1 MEHEIL
7 LILQGMLNCVE
18 RYPDGNQNKMWF
30 TRLIQN
36 SLNGQNC
43 PETDL
48 DLIYNAT
55 TIEHILATL
64 LAIDIKTIVKIK
76 MVQKVIITMWEEN
89 NWDINLLNKFI
100 LDEKPTIQ
108 TNQQTTIEIPT
119 HNTTQ
124 IHEQ

>member
-1 MEHEIL
+1 MTTINPIEYEIFQ
-7 LILQGMLNCVE
+7 ILQALLSCIE
-18 RYPDGNQNKMWF
+18 RNPDGDQNKAWF

-76 MVQKVIITMWEEN
+76 MVQKVITTMWEEN
-89 NWDINLLNKFI
+89 NWNMNLLNKFI
-100 LDEKPTIQ
+100 LNKKPI
-108 TNQQTTIEIPT
+108 I
-119 HNTTQ
+119 
-124 IHEQ
+124 